1 MALDINLKI
10 YIPEKIVLNQDVYR
24 AVLAFD
30 NKTITVM
37 NKRAPTI
44 VALDMGIM
52 QILNENNDIIDE
64 YYLSGG
70 IADIKENSC
79 IILTEA
85 ALRKSDLDLEKII
98 EMNNQ
103 FRNPFYSWLIDEYKR
118 FS

>member
-30 NKTITVM
+30 DKTITVM
-37 NKRAPTI
+37 NKRAPII
-44 VALDMGIM
+44 VALDMGVM
-52 QILNENNDIIDE
+52 QILNENDDIIDE

-79 IILTEA
+79 TILTEA
-85 ALRKSDLDLEKII
+85 AFKKSDLDLEKVT

-103 FRNPFYSWLIDEYKR
+103 FKNPFYSWLIDEFKR
-118 FS
+118 LS